1 MKIFLSVIAAFFAG
15 TILLYGAPES
25 WMSDYD
31 AALKLAEK
39 EKKAV
44 LVLFTGSDWCP
55 GCIALYNNTL
65 SKEKFIRF
73 AQKNLIL
80 VYMDSPR
87 HRYQGISERAAV
99 VKLNR
104 KLEPGPYIPSTVIV
118 AGDGRILGRISGYQD
133 ADNYIKQI
141 EGMIK

>member
-1 MKIFLSVIAAFFAG
+1 MKKFLTVIAAFFAG
-15 TILLYGAPES
+15 TILLYGAPEH
-25 WMSDYD
+25 WMTDYD
-31 AALKLAEK
+31 AAVKLAVK

-73 AQKNLIL
+73 AQKNLVL

-87 HRYQGISERAAV
+87 HRYQGLTERAAV

-104 KLEPGPYIPSTVIV
+104 KLEPGPYIPATVIV
-118 AGDGRILGRISGYQD
+118 AGDGRILGRISGYRD
-133 ADNYIKQI
+133 ADDYIKLI

>member
-1 MKIFLSVIAAFFAG
+1 M
-15 TILLYGAPES
+15 T
-25 WMSDYD
+25 DYD
-31 AALKLAEK
+31 TAVKQAVK
-39 EKKAV
+39 EKKSL

-65 SKEKFIRF
+65 NTEKFIRF

-87 HRYQGISERAAV
+87 NRFQGITERAM
-99 VKLNR
+99 VKKLER
-104 KLEPGPYIPSTVIV
+104 KLEPGPYIPATVIV
-118 AGDGRILGRISGYQD
+118 SNDGRILGRISGYRD
-133 ADNYIKQI
+133 VDDYIKQI